1 MSRVIISDNLHQ
13 LADIAK
19 NILEYT
25 SPNKKF
31 LFYADMGVGKTTLI
45 KELSLQLGAIDI
57 ISSPTFSIVNEYTT
71 LNNYKIY
78 HFDFYR
84 LEDEKEAFDFGY
96 EEYFNSNDYCF
107 VEWPEKNPALRNE
120 ETVSV
125 KMFLDGNKRI
135 IEIIV

>member
-125 KMFLDGNKRI
+125 KMCLDGNKRI